1 MRHSRDMKTLVYNI
15 GELATYNPERA
26 QVQKVENA
34 ALEIDGRIVSAI
46 LSGEDTPDSRNY
58 DVTIDAAGKLVTPGF
73 VDPHTHSVY
82 AQSRETEFEMRIEGA
97 SYQEIAAK
105 GGGIRNSVRQLRQLT
120 QDDLKA
126 RVKYR
131 LGRLLSYG
139 TTTVEAKSG
148 YGLNTEYEMISLK
161 VLEMLRQ
168 ELPMEIIST
177 FLGAH
182 EIPDEYQDN
191 RDGYIQLIV
200 EEMLPKIAKENLA
213 EFCDVFC
220 ETGVFSID
228 ETRTILEAARKHGFK
243 LTVHSDEF
251 DAIGGTELAAE
262 LGAQSANHLMAVTAE
277 GISAMKENGVV
288 PVVLPGTSFF
298 LGGKKYAPARK
309 MWDAG
314 LPVALATDF
323 NPGSSMTPSM
333 QMVVNL
339 GCIALNLTP
348 DEVLQASTYHSALAL
363 DRAARKGALYPGF
376 DADFLL
382 WDVQHWNQVPYEFG
396 TNKVAQVFI
405 GGVLV
410 HQNLGESFFSSY
422 RDRN

>member
-1 MRHSRDMKTLVYNI
+1 MKTLVYNI
-15 GELATYNPERA
+15 GELATYSPELK
-26 QVQKVENA
+26 QVQKFENA
-34 ALEIDGRIVSAI
+34 ALEIDGKKVSAI
-46 LSGEDTPDSRNY
+46 LSGEETPDYRNY

-73 VDPHTHSVY
+73 VDPHTHPVY
-82 AQSRETEFEMRIEGA
+82 AQSRETEFEMRIQGA

-120 QDDLKA
+120 QEEL
-126 RVKYR
+126 RVRVQHR
-131 LGRLLSYG
+131 LQRLLSYG

-148 YGLNTEYEMISLK
+148 YGLNTEHEIISLK
-161 VLEMLRQ
+161 VLDILRQ
-168 ELPMEIIST
+168 ELPIEIVPT

-191 RDGYIQLIV
+191 REGYIRLII
-200 EEMLPKIAKENLA
+200 EEMLPAIAKDHLA

-220 ETGVFSID
+220 ETGVFSVD
-228 ETRTILEAARKHGFK
+228 ETRTIFEAARGHGLK

-262 LGAQSANHLMAVTAE
+262 LKAQSANHLMAVTNA
-277 GISAMKENGVV
+277 GIAAMKDASVV

-298 LGGKKYAPARK
+298 LGGKKYAPART
-309 MWDAG
+309 MWDEG

-333 QMVVNL
+333 QMIASL

-348 DEVLQASTYHSALAL
+348 DEVLQASTYNSALAL
-363 DRAARKGALYPGF
+363 DRADSKGTLYPGF

-382 WDVQHWNQVPYEFG
+382 WEVKHWNQVPYEFG
-396 TNKVAQVFI
+396 TNKVAQVYI
-405 GGVLV
+405 GGALV
-410 HQNLGESFFSSY
+410 YQNFGKSFFSS
-422 RDRN
+422 DLDKN